1 MGQNITKISLQIE
14 DKTVTWEKTTI
25 DSDVAELLEAFR
37 GLLVAQTFVDKCVVE
52 NMAAYTD
59 ELS

>member
-1 MGQNITKISLQIE
+1 MDQNITKISIQIG

-25 DSDVAELLEAFR
+25 NPNIEELLEAFR
-37 GLLVAQTFVDKCVVE
+37 GLLVAQTFVDKCIVE
-52 NMAAYTD
+52 GMAAYQD